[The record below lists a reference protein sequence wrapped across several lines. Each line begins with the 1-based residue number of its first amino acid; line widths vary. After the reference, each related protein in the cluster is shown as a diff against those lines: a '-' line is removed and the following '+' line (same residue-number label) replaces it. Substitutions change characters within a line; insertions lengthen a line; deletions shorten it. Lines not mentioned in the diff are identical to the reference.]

1 MKLLKTLG
9 VVGILVG
16 AGLGQAQ
23 EVVLKFHHLWAPQAM
38 VPVKIIQPWCDKI
51 ARESNNR
58 MRCQIFPALQLGGTP
73 AQLIDQVT
81 DGVVDLTITLPGYT
95 PGRFPIMEVF
105 ELPFMT
111 NSAESAAKAAWEFYG
126 KYGRDEFKNV
136 KPLFFSTHDEGYI
149 HTRDKQV
156 KSMAD
161 LKGLKIRAGTRL
173 TSLLATELG
182 ATAVGMPVTAIPD
195 AVSKGVVDGFFLPWE
210 IIPSL
215 KLEEMVKFHTETDP
229 SRPALY
235 SAMFVFAMNLAKY
248 NSLPADLKA
257 IIDRNSGLELSG
269 QAGKN
274 WDESQASA
282 RKIARDR
289 GNTFYTIPAAEV
301 DNWIKESQ
309 PVYNAWVDT
318 MKKANL
324 DGAKMLADARDLLNK
339 YAKK

>member
-1 MKLLKTLG
+1 MK
-9 VVGILVG
+9 
-16 AGLGQAQ
+16 
-23 EVVLKFHHLWAPQAM
+23 
-38 VPVKIIQPWCDKI
+38 
-51 ARESNNR
+51 
-58 MRCQIFPALQLGGTP
+58 CQLFPSLQLGGTP
-73 AQLIDQVT
+73 AQLIDQVA

-111 NSAESAAKAAWEFYG
+111 NSAESAAKAAWEFYT
-126 KYGRDEFKNV
+126 KYGKDEFKNF

-156 KSMAD
+156 KTLTD

-173 TSLLATELG
+173 TNLLATELG

-210 IIPSL
+210 IIPAL
-215 KLEEMVKFHTETDP
+215 KLEEMVKYHTETDP

-235 SAMFVFAMNLAKY
+235 SAIFVFAMNPAKY

-269 QAGKN
+269 QAGKA
-274 WDESQASA
+274 WDESQAAGRKSA
-282 RKIARDR
+282 KDR
-289 GNTFYTIPAAEV
+289 GNVFYTVPAAEV

-309 PVYNAWVDT
+309 PVYNAWVDS
-318 MKKANL
+318 MKKLNL
-324 DGAKMLADARDLLNK
+324 DGSKMLSDARDLLKK